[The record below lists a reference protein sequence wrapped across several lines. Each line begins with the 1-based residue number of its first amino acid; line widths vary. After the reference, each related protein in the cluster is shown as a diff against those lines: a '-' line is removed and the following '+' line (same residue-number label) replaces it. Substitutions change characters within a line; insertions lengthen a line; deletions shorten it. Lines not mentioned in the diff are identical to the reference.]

1 MRPDQNTFLILRF
14 DCGVRNG
21 SKNRTKKS
29 CAKQFAYHG
38 IRLDPMDIYFRFAQ
52 LLMVFAKCSSFY
64 KLLTGSAVPGDLLSD
79 STIPPP
85 VSLYSVVSLLNKV
98 L

>member
-1 MRPDQNTFLILRF
+1 
-14 DCGVRNG
+14 
-21 SKNRTKKS
+21 
-29 CAKQFAYHG
+29 
-38 IRLDPMDIYFRFAQ
+38 MDIYFRFAQ